1 MDVISIIS
9 GVVLII
15 VISCLCAASLF
26 AFIYADNMVGL
37 IKYAITTGIL
47 GVVLFLL
54 CKLIKFSN

>member
-1 MDVISIIS
+1 MDIISIIS

-15 VISCLCAASLF
+15 VISCLSVASLF
-26 AFIYADNMVGL
+26 AFIYADNMVDL
-37 IKYAITTGIL
+37 IKYGITTGIL